1 MSLHIYNTYSKKKEE
16 FKPIEPGKV
25 QIYSCGPTVY
35 SHPHIGNFRSFI
47 AADILCRYLR
57 YKGYEVT
64 QVMNITDV
72 GHLTTDDNLSADVE
86 GVDKIQLAAQSEM
99 KTPKEITG
107 FYTSK
112 FFELVKTLNLQ
123 PANHYP
129 KATDHIPEM
138 IEMVKKLLEKG
149 YAYEINGNV
158 YYEISRF
165 EKYGRLSGNTLENLK
180 AGARVEVKSDKR
192 NPMDFAL
199 WKQDPKHLMQ
209 WDSPWGR
216 GFPGWH
222 IECSA
227 MSLKYLGNEIDIHTG
242 GEDNIFPH
250 HECEIAQSDAFIGK
264 QVVQRWF
271 HTGHL
276 LVDNQKMS
284 KSLGNFYTVD
294 DILKQGY
301 HPLVLRYAL
310 MSSHYRQQINFN
322 MDLLKSAHGAIERLR
337 NFKRMIEDK
346 SSESNGATSKID
358 KKLPRSNSRHS
369 SGQAGR
375 SLSRFGGAEAP
386 QGLLIKVRK
395 SFEESLD
402 DDLNISAALGSI
414 FDFVTEVNKL
424 SISSADATGIK
435 QTLNDFDKVLGILEI
450 EKAENLDD
458 EITRLINER
467 ENARNRKDF
476 RRADE
481 IRDILYKKGIVLE
494 DSANGTRWKRVL

>member
-1 MSLHIYNTYSKKKEE
+1 MPLYLYNTYSKQKEE
-16 FKPIEPGKV
+16 FKPIEPSKV

-72 GHLTTDDNLSADVE
+72 GHLTTDDNLSADAE

-99 KTPKEITG
+99 KTPKEITE
-107 FYTSK
+107 FYANK
-112 FFELVKTLNLQ
+112 FFELVKTLNLH

-138 IEMVKKLLEKG
+138 IEMVKKLLEKNC
-149 YAYEINGNV
+149 AYEVDGNV
-158 YYEISRF
+158 YYDISRF
-165 EKYGRLSGNTLENLK
+165 EKYGKLSGNTLENLR
-180 AGARVEVKSDKR
+180 AGVRVEVKSDKR

-227 MSLKYLGNEIDIHTG
+227 MSLKYLEDNIDIHTG

-250 HECEIAQSDAFIGK
+250 HECEIAQSDAFTGK
-264 QVVQRWF
+264 QVVQHWF
-271 HTGHL
+271 HTRHL

-322 MDLLKSAHGAIERLR
+322 MELLKSAHGAIERLR
-337 NFKRMIEDK
+337 NFKIMID
-346 SSESNGATSKID
+346 NNIKINEPIHGTL
-358 KKLPRSNSRHS
+358 KINN
-369 SGQAGR
+369 
-375 SLSRFGGAEAP
+375 
-386 QGLLIKVRK
+386 LLIKVKK

-402 DDLNISAALGSI
+402 DDLNISEALGVI

-424 SISSADATGIK
+424 PISFSDAANIK
-435 QTLNDFDKVLGILEI
+435 QLMNDFDKVLGILEI
-450 EKAENLDD
+450 EKTESLDD
-458 EITRLINER
+458 EITKLINER
-467 ENARNRKDF
+467 EDARKRKDF
-476 RRADE
+476 KRADE
-481 IRDILYKKGIVLE
+481 IRDILYKKRIILE
-494 DSANGTRWKRVL
+494 DNLNGTRWKRVL